1 MGRGNRVEE
10 RAKRGTGIVIRCQE
24 RGWGKTGN
32 ENGNGAGISGTS
44 WRPGKGESP
53 GEPMRVA
60 LDEIPTSRGHG
71 D

>member
-1 MGRGNRVEE
+1 MGGVGVRMEIG
-10 RAKRGTGIVIRCQE
+10 G
-24 RGWGKTGN
+24 
-32 ENGNGAGISGTS
+32 GISGTS